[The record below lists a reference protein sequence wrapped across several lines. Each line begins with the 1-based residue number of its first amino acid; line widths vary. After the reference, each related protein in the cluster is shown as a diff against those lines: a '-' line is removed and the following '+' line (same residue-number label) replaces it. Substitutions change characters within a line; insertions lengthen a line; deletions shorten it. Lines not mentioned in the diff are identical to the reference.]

1 MLPHRSK
8 RVALTEAPLP
18 RLPLI
23 TGRELVMV
31 AVALMVLL
39 TLIFPSRRLFEEL
52 LERSVP
58 DDLSM
63 AYLENLLRSDRH
75 NLDLR
80 LLLANAQTERADY
93 AAIEELLLPV
103 ELNGTPAQRR
113 LAMQIRLRALI
124 AAYHAGR
131 RSLPS
136 PDIDVLLHSL
146 AAEERNTADLAFLA
160 ESALLLG
167 RTELAWQLYQRLAL
181 QEPQRYREWVE
192 PAAKISLGHGHYR
205 LAADLYFLARQGAE
219 LATARRLYAAGVGA
233 LMANSRFGEAMHEAD
248 RHLAELADDADTLR
262 FLVRS
267 ARAANDNPRAAGY
280 ARRLLG
286 MGATLDDSTEPEE
299 GAGT

>member
-8 RVALTEAPLP
+8 RVALSEAPLP

-52 LERSVP
+52 LNRSVP
-58 DDLSM
+58 DDLSI

-80 LLLANAQTERADY
+80 LLLANAQADRADY
-93 AAIEELLLPV
+93 TTIENLLLPV
-103 ELNGTPAQRR
+103 ELNGSPAQRR
-113 LAMQIRLRALI
+113 LAMQTHLRALI

-131 RSLPS
+131 QSLPS
-136 PDIDVLLHSL
+136 PDIDVLLHTL
-146 AAEERNTADLAFLA
+146 AAEERSAADLAFLA

-167 RTELAWQLYQRLAL
+167 RTDLAWRLYLRLTH

-192 PAAKISLGHGHYR
+192 PAAKTGLGHGHYR
-205 LAADLYFLARQGAE
+205 LAADLYFLARQGADPT
-219 LATARRLYAAGVGA
+219 AARRLYVAGVGA
-233 LMANSRFGEAMHEAD
+233 LMANSRFAEAMQEAE
-248 RHLAELADDADTLR
+248 LYLGELADDADTLR

-267 ARAANDNPRAAGY
+267 ARAANDNPRAAAY

-286 MGATLDDSTEPEE
+286 INATMEETAATDPE
-299 GAGT
+299 AGT